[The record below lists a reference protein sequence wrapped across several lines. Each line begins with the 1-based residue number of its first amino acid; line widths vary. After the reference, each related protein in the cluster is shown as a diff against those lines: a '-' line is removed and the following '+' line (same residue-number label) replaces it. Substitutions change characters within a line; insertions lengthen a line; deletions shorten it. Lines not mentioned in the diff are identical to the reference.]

1 MTAIPEFLDRPT
13 AGTVADLLHRLG
25 DVPADRV
32 RLYPPI
38 GTVTF
43 EQFVEINEE
52 KPDGKI
58 YEWVDGTLVEKAV
71 GYYESR
77 LTAFLIRAIGDF
89 VEDRDL
95 GLLAAPD
102 GLMRILPH
110 ISRGPDVSFVSWD
123 RLPGGRPPGREDPVP
138 SIVPD
143 LVVEV
148 LSKSNRPAE
157 MARKRRDYF
166 TAGVRSVWEIDP
178 ATRSAVVYSSADA
191 GTPIP
196 PNGVIDGGE
205 LLPGFRLPLQEIFD
219 RADRSPKRN

>member
-13 AGTVADLLHRLG
+13 TETVADLLHRLG
-25 DVPADRV
+25 DVPAERV

-58 YEWVDGTLVEKAV
+58 YEWVEGTLVEKAV

-77 LTAFLIRAIGDF
+77 LTAFLIRVIGDF
-89 VEDRDL
+89 VESHDL
-95 GLLAAPD
+95 GLIAAPD

-123 RLPGGRPPGREDPVP
+123 RLPGGRPPGREDRVP

-143 LVVEV
+143 LAVEV
-148 LSKSNRPAE
+148 LSEGNRPAE

-166 TAGVRSVWEIDP
+166 SAGVRSVWEIDP
-178 ATRSAVVYSSADA
+178 ATRSAVVYDSAES
-191 GTPIP
+191 GKPIP
-196 PNGVIDGGE
+196 PNGDIDGRE
-205 LLPGFRLPLQEIFD
+205 LLPNFRLSLRDLFD
-219 RADRSPKRN
+219 RADRAKPTV